1 MKFNKEKKGD
11 SFWVVFFSVI
21 FMLLFLGMGGG
32 GVYYSYSK
40 FSRHIE
46 LVSNG
51 IKTGGNITGYE
62 ESWSKDDDGGYTKMY
77 SPIIR
82 YYDTSN
88 QPHEL
93 YADYSSS
100 NRAWSDEVTVYFDK
114 DNPSKA
120 IRGGFWHLWFW
131 PFMILCFSMIP
142 LGIGLFVLKYYIDL
156 LFKRKDRL

>member
-40 FSRHIE
+40 FSIHLD

-88 QPHEL
+88 KSHEL
-93 YADYSSS
+93 LPITAQAIDRGPMKSLFTLT
-100 NRAWSDEVTVYFDK
+100 RITRQK
-114 DNPSKA
+114 PSA
-120 IRGGFWHLWFW
+120 VVFGICGF
-131 PFMILCFSMIP
+131 
-142 LGIGLFVLKYYIDL
+142 G
-156 LFKRKDRL
+156 RL